1 MSSTYVSGFYAA
13 ALRRASGYAYL
24 MYFETCE
31 SNVTPR
37 TPRWRPQYVGS
48 LPEILSQI
56 VEYVDCCD
64 DGLTKGARGR
74 PISSSA
80 FVRRCEEAL
89 GEANLVTEQRVTLEF
104 GRGFNAIAPDKLA
117 GFDEAAQRAGIT
129 IHFTRNGDEQTS
141 TPAIRTVDLGDP
153 ATVEVVLAF
162 QREANVPLWKIFDM
176 SVMARLPGHG
186 DWTPAQA
193 TSRELDRAG
202 EAARQHLG
210 THRVVK
216 MRCPWPASTY
226 VQEEHL
232 VLDAQ
237 HQVLSANPLR
247 WFCQGFLGEGRC
259 TKLGESSA
267 ALKAF
272 RSWMTAAT
280 ISVDAPSCEVEATPL
295 GEDPEASA
303 SVAVKLTEG
312 RSVSLPA
319 RGPASAVFTEL
330 RYCDAARFS
339 VVAPQLRTG
348 SILSLL

>member
-1 MSSTYVSGFYAA
+1 MSSTYVSSFYAA
-13 ALRRASGYAYL
+13 TLRRASGYAYL

-64 DGLTKGARGR
+64 DGLTKGAHGR

-104 GRGFNAIAPDKLA
+104 GRGFGAIAPDKLA
-117 GFDEAAQRAGIT
+117 AFDAAAQRAGIT
-129 IHFTRNGDEQTS
+129 IHFTCNGDEQTS
-141 TPAIRTVDLGDP
+141 TPAMRTVDLGDP

-162 QREANVPLWKIFDM
+162 QREAQVPLWQIFEM
-176 SVMARLPGHG
+176 SHMARLPGHG
-186 DWTPAQA
+186 DWTPPAA
-193 TSRELDRAG
+193 TPKELALVS
-202 EAARQHLG
+202 EAARQLLAA
-210 THRVVK
+210 HRVIK
-216 MRCPWPASTY
+216 MSCPWPGSTY
-226 VQEEHL
+226 MQEEHL

-247 WFCQGFLGEGRC
+247 WFCQSFLVEGRC
-259 TKLGESSA
+259 TKLGESLA

-272 RSWMTAAT
+272 RGWMNT
-280 ISVDAPSCEVEATPL
+280 
-295 GEDPEASA
+295 A
-303 SVAVKLTEG
+303 SVAIDASACEVVATATGASDEAAATLAERLTEG
-312 RSVSLPA
+312 RSRSLPA
-319 RGPASAVFTEL
+319 RGMASAVISDL
-330 RYCDAARFS
+330 RYSAAATFS
-339 VVAPQLRTG
+339 VVTPQLQTG
-348 SILSLL
+348 NNLSLI